1 MMNFKRCIP
10 ALAPAMVALALVG
23 CQQPAPAPVATPA
36 PQTSTSEHTTTTT
49 ETKETTPPE
58 VNPDGT
64 MKAPATESTKTEQKT
79 TVVKKKE

>member
-1 MMNFKRCIP
+1 MMNFKRSIP
-10 ALAPAMVALALVG
+10 ALAPAIVALALVG
-23 CQQPAPAPVATPA
+23 CQQPAPVATPA

-79 TVVKKKE
+79 TVVKKME